1 MRRLSLF
8 SIFVVL
14 MLFGAALAA
23 QIDLNQAVT
32 GRYDLSTGTFTEDVA
47 GASPYGVTIDMIRN
61 EIKLLDPDTVNDQ
74 AIPAVDLSFAAVSE
88 TAFRVVSGD
97 DGLVKVGDPDIL
109 MMDADFGIIRG
120 STIQLDSVTINGNR
134 SVIADANAT
143 VVLYPIETETM
154 ATVVEELLK
163 DQSTSPK
170 VYTVSLSAGD
180 KILVQLMGYPHD
192 AYIFFPGHTNTQAAI
207 NAASSNSWT
216 AVYKEWVKDQ
226 ANGKKIWY
234 PSTATI
240 FTAPQDGQYTI
251 IVVKFQG
258 AGNSFS
264 IAVKK
269 ITTGSPPPGS
279 GNPGS
284 GSNNGGQNN
293 GGQQSTGVAFN
304 DFISNYGLYIAAGV
318 GVLFLLILAM
328 GGFSGPKRGS
338 LELKQMLVLLLA
350 FGGIALAVLAFIN
363 STYLTY
369 VAYGLGAI
377 GLFVLI
383 MFFASRKGYR
393 LF

>member
-234 PSTATI
+234 PSTAT
-240 FTAPQDGQYTI
+240 T
-251 IVVKFQG
+251 
-258 AGNSFS
+258 
-264 IAVKK
+264 
-269 ITTGSPPPGS
+269 
-279 GNPGS
+279 
-284 GSNNGGQNN
+284 
-293 GGQQSTGVAFN
+293 
-304 DFISNYGLYIAAGV
+304 
-318 GVLFLLILAM
+318 LLRQRQWL
-328 GGFSGPKRGS
+328 P
-338 LELKQMLVLLLA
+338 LLR
-350 FGGIALAVLAFIN
+350 
-363 STYLTY
+363 SY
-369 VAYGLGAI
+369 
-377 GLFVLI
+377 
-383 MFFASRKGYR
+383 
-393 LF
+393 